1 MCNKHLL
8 VARCTSSKKLLLGLL
23 YICLFSFSS
32 TLWAQPALILPSD
45 GKSVQEVAPQGGLRF
60 QRHLYLITPSEVQQ
74 TELTAGMMVN
84 GIGFTFSA
92 AQSDTTRG
100 LLKVYL
106 QNTDDAI
113 SRRDTN
119 WTLVTSSSNAVLLDN
134 LSNGLY
140 EWQVQTICEGDSSS
154 FSPLV
159 TFTTADPEDCNA
171 ASNLQSS
178 AITSSSALLEWATPV
193 SNNFTEY
200 LVEHSIAGTNDWISS
215 TTTETQLNISGL
227 SPNTIYQWR
236 VQTLCGSSSADV
248 INASFST
255 LNEGSCTDP
264 TGLQGTATGD
274 NAATLSWN
282 AAAGATRYDIQ
293 YRPLGASVWLFGIS
307 FSDSLDLINLQA
319 GTTYEWRVRSVC
331 EEGSGVYQNGPNF
344 STTGTAPCLP
354 PGSLS
359 TNVMTDSS
367 ATLSWVSAAGASS
380 YVLRF
385 RLKDAISWENAIQ
398 PMSLVH
404 NAEVLLPDTIGDFHI
419 PFQGD
424 GIGSFSYTGGGIYVA
439 WEYTNNSDAI
449 IRPNSALGTTANTR
463 IVGSFGQ
470 DSLQLLLSL
479 VAPND
484 LDATS
489 HQAQLFGTDL
499 RPTTFLSTPD
509 LNDIV
514 SVEVIHA
521 LGHVAPPFSSPSP
534 ISAVV
539 KNHSDEE
546 VNTTIELQVRSEQ
559 DGSLRF
565 SDSQNA
571 NLSPNSTT
579 VIAFDIW
586 TPTILGRDS
595 LIVSIPIQANE
606 SISNNNSHVLLQHV
620 TEAVLGY
627 PDDTPAIT
635 NTGFG
640 EDAGLT
646 LSRLAM
652 NGCGRVNAAQIYL
665 DASASNQS
673 LYAVLL
679 DGNGVR
685 LDSSAVFTP
694 DSTEVDH
701 YHNFF
706 FPNQPFLSNSF
717 YYIGLAQAS
726 TPGTEVFPVG
736 VQWETA
742 NIQDSAYFRANLD
755 GSDLRQMSLP
765 GRLMIKAEILP
776 APVEPFIVGPTNICA
791 GTTEML
797 SVGEMTERFANR
809 VIRSSS
815 FFSSTEFNESQILG
829 TPSLFPAGGPQPGQ
843 WISQSADNS
852 REFIELAFPST
863 APINFIRVF
872 ETFNPGA
879 IDTIYVLNPG
889 TGVYEAVYTA
899 SAAAVNLTAQ
909 VLEIEFSMT
918 TFAVDHIRIALASDV
933 VPGFNG
939 IDAVSIGQRQNNSS
953 FTSYNWSTGE
963 TSASVLISNPGT
975 YSVSVTD
982 GDGCLLSTQIAVE
995 DPNEVQP
1002 SITIQDDQDTE
1013 FCANSSV
1020 TLIADETNNIVWS
1033 TGDSTASIVVTES
1046 GTYFY
1051 TQTVEGSCGQV
1062 NSDSIEVIVYPLPEI
1077 ALAAVTRICPGESRV
1092 LNAGAGFTSYQWS
1105 TASVQQTIT
1114 VNTPDTYAVTVTD
1127 DNGCQNTGSTVAL
1140 FTPSPN
1146 PQIVGDRSF
1155 CPGGSSELAVE
1166 PVFVDYQWSDGSTAS
1181 TIVVQTGGAFG
1192 VTVVDE
1198 NGCTGNTSIMV
1209 TELEAPTP
1217 VISGNLSFCAGNTTT
1232 LDVGLGFTSYSW
1244 STGETSAAII
1254 VDTVDT
1260 YSVTVTDANGCSGS
1274 TSVSVTENGALPV
1287 SPGPITGPSIGL
1299 CQTTD
1304 NVYSIDPVPNTTHY
1318 VWTVPEGDTI
1328 TSGQGTTSITVD
1340 FNNLSSGYIV
1350 VAASNACGQS
1360 PSISPTQLLVQ
1371 GTPASP
1377 GTVSGPTAGLCNS
1390 TGNIYSV
1397 ESVAA
1402 ASGYEWTVPEG
1413 ASLVSGQGTS
1423 SIVVDFGAFIGG
1435 ELSVTSTNNCG
1446 NSAASNASRLSL
1458 LGTPQSSMGREIVR
1472 QGNTY
1477 TIAPIN
1483 GADNYVWNA
1492 PTGVEILSG
1501 QGTNQIAIA
1510 LADTFTEGT
1519 ICVTAGNDCGPGAST
1534 CLDIPLQVDLISCA
1548 VAYIGYSPASCV
1560 ELSPLVQGG
1569 MGPYTFSWSNG
1580 ETSNSITVCPEE
1592 TSNYQLTVTDA
1603 NGVSVTVGTMV
1614 EVYDIRCG
1622 VYNTFVEVCWSSGLS
1637 ANRRSLCVTQS
1648 RVDYYLGTGGTL
1660 GNCELI
1666 SCVEETDELMMDQT
1680 VSSFSNLNNGGNQN
1694 LGLFP
1699 NPAAQVINVQIESPF
1714 QEQVELKIMDT
1725 QGKIVRLLA
1734 LDIEEGANLWE
1745 LPIQGLPS
1753 GTYFVQ
1759 ISGIQLLLQDK
1770 FIKL

>member
-8 VARCTSSKKLLLGLL
+8 TARCTSSKKLLLGLL

-84 GIGFTFSA
+84 GIGFTFAA

-106 QNTDDAI
+106 QNTDDI
-113 SRRDTN
+113 VSRRDTN
-119 WTLVTSSSNAVLLDN
+119 WTYISTTANTSLLDG
-134 LSNGLY
+134 LSGGQY
-140 EWQVQTICEGDSSS
+140 EWQVQAICDGDSSS
-154 FSPLV
+154 FSPLTTFV
-159 TFTTADPEDCNA
+159 TVDPNTCNA
-171 ASNLQSS
+171 ASNLRSS
-178 AITSSSALLEWATPV
+178 GITSSTALLEWSAPL
-193 SNNFTEY
+193 SNGFTEY
-200 LVEHSIAGTNDWISS
+200 LVEHSIAGSNNWISNR
-215 TTTETQLNISGL
+215 TTETQLSISGL
-227 SPNTIYQWR
+227 AAATIYQWR
-236 VQTLCGSSSADV
+236 VQTICGAATAGL

-255 LNEGSCTDP
+255 LEEGACANP
-264 TGLQGTATGD
+264 TALQSNATGD
-274 NAATLSWN
+274 SSGTLSWT
-282 AAAGATRYDIQ
+282 AAADATRYDIQ
-293 YRPLGASVWLFGIS
+293 YRPVGSTAWLFGIS
-307 FSDSLDLINLQA
+307 FADSLNVINLQA
-319 GTTYEWRVRSVC
+319 GTTYEWRVRTVC
-331 EEGSGVYQNGPNF
+331 EAGNGTYQNGPNF
-344 STTGTAPCLP
+344 TTTGTAPCLP
-354 PGSLS
+354 PL
-359 TNVMTDSS
+359 TLNTTVLTDTS
-367 ATLSWVSAAGASS
+367 ATISWGLAAGASA
-380 YVLRF
+380 YLVRY

-398 PMSLVH
+398 PMTIVH
-404 NAEVLLPDTIGDFHI
+404 NAEILLPDSIGDFHI

-424 GIGSFSYTGGGIYVA
+424 GIDNFTYTGGGIYVA
-439 WEYTNNSDAI
+439 WEYTNERNPIAN
-449 IRPNSALGTTANTR
+449 PNNALGTTANTR

-470 DSLQLLLSL
+470 DSLRLLLSL

-484 LDATS
+484 LEATGHES
-489 HQAQLFGTDL
+489 QLFGTNL
-499 RPTTFLSTPD
+499 RPATFLSTSA
-509 LNDIV
+509 LNDVV

-539 KNHSDEE
+539 KNHSAQD
-546 VNTTIELQVRSEQ
+546 VNTTIELTIKSEQ

-565 SDSQNA
+565 SDTQNVS
-571 NLSPNSTT
+571 LSPNSKSI
-579 VIAFDIW
+579 IAFDIW
-586 TPTILGRDS
+586 SPTVVGRDS
-595 LIVSIPIQANE
+595 LIVSIAAQSGE
-606 SISNNNSHVLLQHV
+606 SILGNNQSVLIQEV
-620 TEAVLGY
+620 TKAIVGY
-627 PDDTPAIT
+627 PDDSPAVT

-640 EDAGLT
+640 RGSGLT

-652 NGCGRVNAAQIYL
+652 NGCGRVNAAQIFL
-665 DASASNQS
+665 DASASNQD
-673 LYAVLL
+673 LYAVVL

-685 LDSSAVFTP
+685 LDSSAIFRP

-717 YYIGLAQAS
+717 YYIGLAQAAN
-726 TPGTEVFPVG
+726 PDKDVFPVG

-755 GSDLRQMSLP
+755 GSNLRQISLP
-765 GRLMIKAEILP
+765 GRLMITAEVLS
-776 APVEPFIVGPTNICA
+776 APNKPFIEGPNNICA
-791 GTTEML
+791 GASETL
-797 SVGEMTERFANR
+797 SVGEETERFANQ
-809 VIRSSS
+809 VIQSSS
-815 FFSSTEFNESQILG
+815 FFSNTEFSASQILG
-829 TPSLFPAGGPQPGQ
+829 TPSVFPAGGPQAGQ

-863 APINFIRVF
+863 DPINFIRVF

-889 TGVYEAVYTA
+889 TGTYEVVYTA

-909 VLEIEFSMT
+909 VLEIEFPMT
-918 TFAVDHIRIALASDV
+918 AFAVDQIRIALASDV

-953 FTSYNWSTGE
+953 FTAYNWSTGE
-963 TSASVLISNPGT
+963 TSASILISNPGT

-995 DPNEVQP
+995 NPNEVQP

-1013 FCANSSV
+1013 FCAGSSI
-1020 TLIADETNNIVWS
+1020 TLIADETDNIVWS
-1033 TGDSTASIVVTES
+1033 TGDSTTSIVVTES

-1051 TQTVEGSCGQV
+1051 TQTVAGSCGQV
-1062 NSDSIEVIVYPLPEI
+1062 NSDSVEVNVYTLPEI
-1077 ALAAVTRICPGESRV
+1077 TLPGVTAICPGESRV
-1092 LNAGAGFTSYQWS
+1092 LDPGAGFASYQWS
-1105 TASVQQTIT
+1105 TGSVQQTIS
-1114 VNTPDTYAVTVTD
+1114 VNTPDTYSVSVTD

-1140 FTPSPN
+1140 FTPAPN
-1146 PQIVGDRSF
+1146 PQITGDLDF
-1155 CPGGSSELAVE
+1155 CPGSSSQLTVE
-1166 PVFVDYQWSDGSTAS
+1166 PVFVQYQWSDGSTAA
-1181 TIVVQTGGAFG
+1181 TIEVQTGGEYA

-1198 NGCTGNTSIMV
+1198 NGCTGNTSIIV
-1209 TELEAPTP
+1209 TELEAPAP

-1232 LDVGLGFTSYSW
+1232 LDVGLGFTSYLW

-1274 TSVSVTENGALPV
+1274 ASATTSENGALPV

-1340 FNNLSSGYIV
+1340 FNNLTSGYIV

-1377 GTVSGPTAGLCNS
+1377 GTISGPTAGLCNS
-1390 TGNIYSV
+1390 SGNVYSV
-1397 ESVAA
+1397 EAVSAA
-1402 ASGYEWTVPEG
+1402 TGYEWTVPAG
-1413 ASLVSGQGTS
+1413 ASLVSGQGTP
-1423 SIVVDFGAFIGG
+1423 SIVVDFGEFVSG
-1435 ELSVTSTNNCG
+1435 ELSVTSTNSCG
-1446 NSAASNASRLSL
+1446 NSALSAASTLDL
-1458 LGTPQSSMGREIVR
+1458 LGTPTSSMGREIVR

-1483 GADNYVWNA
+1483 GANEYIWSA
-1492 PTGVEILSG
+1492 PPGVEILSG
-1501 QGTNQIAIA
+1501 QGTNQVTIA
-1510 LADTFTEGT
+1510 LEASFTEGE
-1519 ICVTAGNDCGPGAST
+1519 ICVIAGNDCGLGAST
-1534 CLDIPLQVDLISCA
+1534 CLAIPLQAELLSCA
-1548 VAYIGYSPASCV
+1548 VAYIGYAPASCV

-1569 MGPYTFSWSNG
+1569 MAPYTFNWSNG
-1580 ETSNSITVCPEE
+1580 ETSSAISVCPEE
-1592 TSNYQLTVTDA
+1592 TTSYELTVTDA
-1603 NGVSVTVGTMV
+1603 NGMSLTVDTKV

-1637 ANRRSLCVTQS
+1637 TNRRSLCVTQS

-1666 SCVEETDELMMDQT
+1666 SCAESEDGFMMDQT
-1680 VSSFSNLNNGGNQN
+1680 FSNFSGLDAGNNN

-1699 NPAAQVINVQIESPF
+1699 NPAAQVINVQIESSF
-1714 QEQVELKIMDT
+1714 QERVELKIMDT
-1725 QGKIVRLLA
+1725 QGKTIRILA
-1734 LDIEEGANLWE
+1734 LDLDEGFNLWE
-1745 LPIQGLPS
+1745 LPIQDIPS

-1759 ISGIQLLLQDK
+1759 IRGTELLLQDK

>member
-1 MCNKHLL
+1 MCNKHPFISLGLNSQKVFQGLL
-8 VARCTSSKKLLLGLL
+8 WFWFFCLSTPLLG
-23 YICLFSFSS
+23 
-32 TLWAQPALILPSD
+32 QPALVLPTD
-45 GKSVQEVAPQGGLRF
+45 GKSVQEIAPQGALQF
-60 QRHLYLITPSEVQQ
+60 QRHLYLITPAEMLG
-74 TELTAGMMVN
+74 TELTNGMSIN
-84 GIGFTFSA
+84 GIGFTFAA

-106 QNTDDAI
+106 QNTDDAV

-119 WTLVTSSSNAVLLDN
+119 WTFVSTTSNSTLLEN
-134 LSNGLY
+134 LSSGQY
-140 EWQVQTICEGDSSS
+140 EWQVQSICDGDSSA
-154 FSPLV
+154 FSPLT
-159 TFTTADPEDCNA
+159 TFVTADPEVCNA

-178 AITSSSALLEWATPV
+178 AITSSSALLEWAAPI
-193 SNNFTEY
+193 SNDFTEY
-200 LVEHSIAGTNDWISS
+200 LVEHSIAGSNDWTSN
-215 TTTETQLNISGL
+215 TTTETQLSISGL
-227 SPNTIYQWR
+227 NPNTIYQWR
-236 VQTLCGSSSADV
+236 VQTLCGSATADV

-255 LNEGSCTDP
+255 LNEGDCTDP

-274 NAATLSWN
+274 NEATLNWT

-331 EEGSGVYQNGPNF
+331 EEGTGVYQNGPNF

-367 ATLSWVSAAGASS
+367 ATLSWVSAAGASG

-385 RLKDAISWENAIQ
+385 RLKNAISWENAIQ

-404 NAEVLLPDTIGDFHI
+404 NAEVLLPDTIGNFHI
-419 PFQGD
+419 PFEGD
-424 GIGSFSYTGGGIYVA
+424 GIASFSYTGGGIYVA
-439 WEYTNNSDAI
+439 WEYTNNSDSI
-449 IRPNSALGTTANTR
+449 ISPNSALATTANTR

-489 HQAQLFGTDL
+489 HQEQLFGTNL
-499 RPTTFLSTPD
+499 RPATLLSTPD

-539 KNHSDEE
+539 KNHSDQQ
-546 VNTTIELQVRSEQ
+546 VNTTIELTVKSQQ
-559 DGSLRF
+559 DGSIRF
-565 SDSQNA
+565 SDTQNVS
-571 NLSPNSTT
+571 LSPNSTAP
-579 VIAFDIW
+579 IAFDIW
-586 TPTILGRDS
+586 NPTVLGRDS
-595 LIVSIPIQANE
+595 LLVEIPVQSGE
-606 SISNNNSHVLLQHV
+606 SILGNNQ
-620 TEAVLGY
+620 AVLIQEVSEAIVGY
-627 PDDTPAIT
+627 PDGTPAVT

-640 EDAGLT
+640 EEAGLI

-665 DASASNQS
+665 DASSANQS
-673 LYAVLL
+673 LYAVVL
-679 DGNGVR
+679 DGNGMR

-701 YHNFF
+701 YHNFY

-717 YYIGLAQAS
+717 YYVGLAQSAS
-726 TPGTEVFPVG
+726 PGNQVFPVG

-742 NIQDSAYFRANLD
+742 NIQDSAYFRANVD

-765 GRLMIKAEILP
+765 GRLMINAEVLTTPI
-776 APVEPFIVGPTNICA
+776 EPFIVGPANICA
-791 GTTEML
+791 GSTETL
-797 SVGEMTERFANR
+797 SVGAKAERFAND

-815 FFSSTEFNESQILG
+815 FFSNTEFNEVQILG
-829 TPSLFPAGGPQPGQ
+829 TPSLFPAGGAQPGQ

-852 REFIELAFPST
+852 REFIELSFPGT
-863 APINFIRVF
+863 GPINFIKVF
-872 ETFNPGA
+872 ETFNPGS
-879 IDTIYVLNPG
+879 IDTISVLNPG
-889 TGVYEAVYTA
+889 TGSYEAVYTA
-899 SAAAVNLTAQ
+899 TAAAVNLPAQ
-909 VLEIEFSMT
+909 VLEVEFPLT
-918 TFAVDHIRIALASDV
+918 TFAVNQIRIALASDA

-939 IDAVSIGQRQNNSS
+939 IDAVSIGENQESAS
-953 FTSYNWSTGE
+953 FSAYNWSTGE
-963 TSASVLISNPGT
+963 TTSSIQITAPGT

-982 GDGCLLSTQIAVE
+982 GDGCFLSAQISIE

-1002 SITIQDDQDTE
+1002 SITVQDEQATD
-1013 FCANSSV
+1013 FCAGSSI
-1020 TLIADETNNIVWS
+1020 TLIADETDNIVWN
-1033 TGDSTASIVVTES
+1033 TGDSTTSIVVTES
-1046 GTYFY
+1046 GIYFY
-1051 TQTVEGSCGQV
+1051 SQTVEGSCGLV
-1062 NSDSIEVIVYPLPEI
+1062 NSDSIEVNVYPLPEI
-1077 ALAAVTRICPGESRV
+1077 VLPPVTPICQGESRV
-1092 LNAGAGFTSYQWS
+1092 LDPGAGFAAYQWS
-1105 TASVQQTIT
+1105 TGSVQQTIT
-1114 VNTPDTYAVTVTD
+1114 VSNPDTYTVSVTD

-1146 PQIVGDRSF
+1146 PQIVGDLAF
-1155 CPGGSSELAVE
+1155 CPGSSSQLAVE
-1166 PVFVDYQWSDGSTAS
+1166 PVFVQYQWSNGSTAS
-1181 TIVVQTGGAFG
+1181 TIEVQAGGAYG

-1198 NGCTGNTSIMV
+1198 NGCTGNTNIIV
-1209 TELEAPTP
+1209 TELEAPAP

-1232 LDVGLGFTSYSW
+1232 LDVGLGFTSYLW

-1274 TSVSVTENGALPV
+1274 TSASTSENGALPV
-1287 SPGPITGPSIGL
+1287 SPGPISGPSIGL
-1299 CQTTD
+1299 CQTSD

-1340 FNNLSSGYIV
+1340 FNNLTSGYIV

-1360 PSISPTQLLVQ
+1360 PSISPTQLFVQ

-1377 GTVSGPTAGLCNS
+1377 GFINGPTSGLCNS
-1390 TGNIYSV
+1390 SGNVYSIEAV
-1397 ESVAA
+1397 SAA
-1402 ASGYEWTVPEG
+1402 TGYEWTIPEG

-1423 SIVVDFGAFIGG
+1423 SIVVDFGEFVSG
-1435 ELSVTSTNNCG
+1435 ELSVTSTNSCG
-1446 NSAASNASRLSL
+1446 NSATSSASRLAL
-1458 LGTPQSSMGREIVR
+1458 LGTPESSMGREIVS

-1483 GADNYVWNA
+1483 GADSYDWSV
-1492 PTGVEILSG
+1492 PLGVEILSG
-1501 QGTNQIAIA
+1501 QGTNQVTIA
-1510 LADTFTEGT
+1510 LDATFTEGE
-1519 ICVTAGNDCGPGAST
+1519 ICVTAENDCGPGASI
-1534 CLDIPLQVDLISCA
+1534 CLDIPLQVELISCT
-1548 VAYIGYSPASCV
+1548 VAYIGYAPASCV
-1560 ELSPLVQGG
+1560 ELAPLVQGG
-1569 MGPYTFSWSNG
+1569 MAPYNFSWSTS

-1592 TSNYQLTVTDA
+1592 TSNYELTVTDA
-1603 NGVSVTVGTMV
+1603 NGISITVNSKV

-1648 RVDYYLGTGGTL
+1648 RVDYYLGTGGDL

-1666 SCVEETDELMMDQT
+1666 SCVESADGIRMDQT
-1680 VSSFSNLNNGGNQN
+1680 FTNFTGLDTGNNN

-1699 NPAAQVINVQIESPF
+1699 NPAAQAINIQIESQL
-1714 QEQVELKIMDT
+1714 QERVELKVMDT
-1725 QGKIVRLLA
+1725 QGKTIKLLA
-1734 LDIEEGANLWE
+1734 LDLGEGFNLME
-1745 LPIQGLPS
+1745 LPIQDIPS

-1759 ISGIQLLLQDK
+1759 VSGTDLLLQDK